1 MNGWGTATGM
11 PSPPR
16 GWRRLSRGPAR
27 AYRGTTSPEPSG
39 SLPEILD
46 DLLRALTATGQ
57 VVMLKVGGRTVYRA
71 AG

>member
-1 MNGWGTATGM
+1 M
-11 PSPPR
+11 PSVAGRHSRHYADGGRRRAMFVLQLPPE
-16 GWRRLSRGPAR
+16 
-27 AYRGTTSPEPSG
+27 T
-39 SLPEILD
+39 LD